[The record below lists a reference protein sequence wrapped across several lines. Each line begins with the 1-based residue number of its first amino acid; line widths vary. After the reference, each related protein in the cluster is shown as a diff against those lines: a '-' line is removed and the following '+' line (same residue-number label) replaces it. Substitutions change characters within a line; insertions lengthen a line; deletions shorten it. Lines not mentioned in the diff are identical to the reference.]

1 MIAHE
6 ESEKYNELVN
16 ITEKKQIHRY
26 RGHNGHYVIT
36 SGEREG
42 VRGRYRGRRV
52 RGANYDVSNK
62 LRSCVKI
69 V

>member
-6 ESEKYNELVN
+6 ESKKYNELAN
-16 ITEKKQIHRY
+16 ITEKKQIHGY

-42 VRGRYRGRRV
+42 VRGQ
-52 RGANYDVSNK
+52 
-62 LRSCVKI
+62 
-69 V
+69 

>member
-6 ESEKYNELVN
+6 ESKKYNELVN
-16 ITEKKQIHRY
+16 ITEKKQIHGY
-26 RGHNGHYVIT
+26 RGLVSYTGT

-42 VRGRYRGRRV
+42 VRGQYRGRWV
-52 RGANYDVSNK
+52 RGTNYDVSNK
-62 LRSCVKI
+62 LQSCVKI